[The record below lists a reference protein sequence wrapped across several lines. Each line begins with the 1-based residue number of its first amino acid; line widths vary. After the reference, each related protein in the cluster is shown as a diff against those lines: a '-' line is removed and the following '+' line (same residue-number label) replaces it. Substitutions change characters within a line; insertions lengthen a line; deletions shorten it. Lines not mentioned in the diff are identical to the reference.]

1 MNYEL
6 TDLHE
11 IYMVADMYLLNGFD
25 RAFFN
30 YVCRKLNSKN
40 SCLIYDQLVK
50 IGERVEV
57 WRKFVKGQITNNS
70 RAFFESDHFT
80 QIDQETLISF
90 LSMDQLEIDEF
101 DLLVAVS
108 KWVDCEV
115 QRQGLSVNDENRRKV
130 FEPIKGY
137 ILFAALK
144 PEEIMD
150 CNEGVRLLTDDEEMA
165 LMRHL
170 LNKKLSKKNQK
181 NRPLTIKPKTAR
193 KDGTTRKVYSGAG
206 SFGYIAVHDG
216 ARISVNRK
224 ISVRSIYTALPEDA
238 QDRCAS
244 IQDSSGVDLGLKIR
258 NLVQDGRLCF
268 SFITPFVMEPDRDYK
283 LCLKGSSLDLMKGLE
298 KEIVL
303 QSENGIV
310 FKVGNFRDD
319 NFYHYVKGFEFRPF

>member
-1 MNYEL
+1 
-6 TDLHE
+6 
-11 IYMVADMYLLNGFD
+11 MYLLNGFD

-115 QRQGLSVNDENRRKV
+115 QRQGLSVNDENRRRV

-137 ILFAALK
+137 ILFTALTPK
-144 PEEIMD
+144 KIVEYD
-150 CNEGVRLLTDDEEMA
+150 KVAQLLTDDEKLA
-165 LMRHL
+165 LLRHL
-170 LNKKLSKKNQK
+170 LSKKNK
-181 NRPLTIKPKTAR
+181 PLTIQPKTTRRA
-193 KDGTTRKVYSGAG
+193 GNIRKVYSKTG
-206 SFGYIAVHDG
+206 SYGCFSVYDG
-216 ARISVNRK
+216 TRLSVTRRV
-224 ISVRSIYTALPEDA
+224 SVLSIYTALPEEA
-238 QDRCAS
+238 KDRCAS
-244 IQDSSGVDLGLKIR
+244 IRDSNGADLGLAIR
-258 NLVQDGRLCF
+258 TLVQDGKLCF
-268 SFITPFVMEPDRDYK
+268 SFGTPFVMEPDRDYK
-283 LCLKGSSLDLMKGLE
+283 LCLTGSSLSSMAGLE
-298 KEIVL
+298 KEKVF
-303 QSENGIV
+303 QAEDGIV

-319 NFYHYVKGFEFRPF
+319 NFYHYVKGFEFRPV